1 MQEWVAM
8 TVEMR
13 RPRLRFGLDAC
24 PFEEKRTGV
33 GNYLFNLMSEI
44 RALNPPI
51 DFFLYS
57 RGEISADGKTFGQ
70 VRENVGH
77 IAKSGPLW
85 MNTGLNSLIARDRLD
100 IFWGTNGY
108 IPLRRS
114 GQTKY
119 IVTIHDLVH
128 FFARHTIT
136 RETYAARRIVQ
147 SFAARRA
154 DVVTTVSAA
163 TAEDIRKRL
172 HREVNLVLHPRMER
186 AFSRPVTADDMRK
199 LRERFAL
206 PQDFLLVLGTLEPR
220 KNVVTI
226 LRAYKAVIDAGVP
239 LPRLVVA
246 GAKGWRS
253 REIEEIVDDLSR
265 QQKILKLDFVPQA
278 LLPALYAA
286 SSLFLFLPI
295 YEGFGMPLREAL
307 MCGATVLA
315 SDIPSL
321 REAGGEAATYIPC
334 DQPAIE
340 AALKRYAADAKAF
353 HGRPAFSLAQ
363 EEKGQA
369 ADFLSLI
376 GTMTAQDV
384 S

>member
-1 MQEWVAM
+1 M
-8 TVEMR
+8 TMEMR
-13 RPRLRFGLDAC
+13 RPRLRVGLDAC

-33 GNYLFNLMSEI
+33 GNYLFNLMSEM
-44 RALNPPI
+44 RELNPPI

-57 RGEISADGKTFGQ
+57 RAEISADGRSFGE
-70 VRENVGH
+70 VREHVGH
-77 IAKSGPLW
+77 IARSGPLW
-85 MNTGLNSLIARDRLD
+85 MNTGLNALIARDDLD

-108 IPLRRS
+108 IPFLRQGR
-114 GQTKY
+114 TKY

-128 FFARHTIT
+128 LFARHTIT

-154 DVVTTVSAA
+154 DAVTTVSDA
-163 TAEDIRKRL
+163 TAADIRKHHGRTADL
-172 HREVNLVLHPRMER
+172 ILHPRMER
-186 AFSRPVTADDMRK
+186 AFNHPVDADDLRR

-226 LRAYKAVIDAGVP
+226 LRAYRSAIEAGYR

-253 REIEEIVDDLSR
+253 REIEEIVDDLVR
-265 QQKILKLDFVPQA
+265 QDLIQKLDFVPQD

-286 SSLFLFLPI
+286 CSLFLFLPI

-307 MCGATVLA
+307 MCGATALA

-321 REAGGEAATYIPC
+321 REAGGAAATYIPH
-334 DQPAIE
+334 DQASIE
-340 AALKRYAADAKAF
+340 AALRAYAADPAVF
-353 HGRPAFSLAQ
+353 RGRPAFALAR

-369 ADFLSLI
+369 SDFLRLI
-376 GTMTAQDV
+376 GALTAERV